1 MATLEAATSVLM
13 VLEAT
18 FPVLGGG
25 GAESQV
31 MNLGRSLVG
40 RGFRVDVVVPMT
52 PNGPTLE
59 HELCAGLRIT
69 RIKYPRIRFLGGTI
83 MLAKLALLLVARRR
97 SYAAIHAHIGGNMA
111 AVTSLVGR
119 TLGIPVIV
127 KLTGMKEMN
136 GGVLDGSPGFFNW
149 LKGVAIRQ
157 ASFVQATS
165 SRIGNLLVDRGFES
179 SRVLLLP
186 NGVDMDRFA
195 ALCDPELRRRWCGS
209 AQLVGLFIGR
219 LAAEKGH
226 ELLLRAWASVFV
238 GRSDVRLLLVGD
250 GPLWNS
256 LHDLAAQLRIDE
268 QVVFAGHADDVS
280 PFIALAD
287 VALLTSHAEGLSNA
301 LLECM
306 AGGLPVVGSRISGT
320 EDFVVSGETGWLFE
334 PGRSDQLADC
344 LALVAAAGTSELTR
358 LGQAGRQRINVSASM
373 KAVTDKLID
382 HYGVAEAIDTGVLP
396 AS

>member
-1 MATLEAATSVLM
+1 MVRPDAAKSVLM

-59 HELCAGLRIT
+59 HELCAGLRVT
-69 RIKYPRIRFLGGTI
+69 RIKYPAIRFLGGTI
-83 MLAKLALLLVARRR
+83 MLFKLASMLVAHRRN
-97 SYAAIHAHIGGNMA
+97 YAVIHAHIGGNMA
-111 AVTSLVGR
+111 AVASLVGR
-119 TLGIPVIV
+119 ALGIPVIV

-136 GGVLDGSPGFFNW
+136 GGILDPSPGLFNR
-149 LKGVAIRQ
+149 LKRVAIRQ

-165 SRIGNLLVDRGFES
+165 SRIGNLLVDRGFDS

-186 NGVDMDRFA
+186 NGVDVDRFA
-195 ALCDPELRRRWCGS
+195 APSDPKLRRHLCGS

-226 ELLLRAWASVFV
+226 EMLLRAWASAFV
-238 GRSDVRLLLVGD
+238 GRNDVRLLLVGD
-250 GPLWNS
+250 GPLWKA
-256 LHDLAAQLRIDE
+256 LHDLAEQLHIDD

-287 VALLTSHAEGLSNA
+287 LGLLTSHAEGLSNA

-320 EDFVVSGETGWLFE
+320 EDFVIPGETGWLFE

-344 LALVAAAGTSELTR
+344 LALAAAAGTPELIR
-358 LGQAGRQRINVSASM
+358 LGKAGRQRIHVAASL

-382 HYGVAEAIDTGVLP
+382 HYGVAKAIKTGILP

>member
-1 MATLEAATSVLM
+1 MTTPDAPTTVLM

-31 MNLGRSLVG
+31 MSLGRSLVD
-40 RGFRVDVVVPMT
+40 RRFQVDVVVPMT
-52 PNGPTLE
+52 PNGPSLE
-59 HELCAGLRIT
+59 HELCAGLSVT

-83 MLAKLALLLVARRR
+83 MLFKLAVLLVARRR
-97 SYAAIHAHIGGNMA
+97 NYAVIHAHIGNNMA
-111 AVTSLVGR
+111 AVASLVGR
-119 TLGIPVIV
+119 ALGIPVIV

-136 GGVLDGSPGFFNW
+136 GGILDASPGLFNW
-149 LKGVAIRQ
+149 LKKIAIRQ

-165 SRIGNLLVDRGFES
+165 SRIANLLVDRGFDS
-179 SRVLLLP
+179 SSVLLLP
-186 NGVDMDRFA
+186 NGVDVDRFA
-195 ALCDPELRRRWCGS
+195 APGDPELRRRLCGS

-226 ELLLRAWASVFV
+226 EMLLRAWASAFV
-238 GRSDVRLLLVGD
+238 RRSDVRLLLVGD
-250 GPLWNS
+250 GPLRQALN
-256 LHDLAAQLRIDE
+256 DLAKQLHIGD
-268 QVVFAGHADDVS
+268 QVVFAGHADEVA

-287 VALLTSHAEGLSNA
+287 LALLTSHAEGLSNA

-320 EDFVVSGETGWLFE
+320 EDFVVPGETGWLFE
-334 PGRSDQLADC
+334 PGRSDQLVEC
-344 LALVAAAGTSELTR
+344 LALAAGATTSELVR
-358 LGQAGRQRINVSASM
+358 LGQAGRQRINVAASLT
-373 KAVTDKLID
+373 AVTDKLIV
-382 HYGVAEAIDTGVLP
+382 HYGVAKAIEVGIVP